1 MDINGYT
8 QQEAANSLTLWAIGL
23 IVGCTLWTYV
33 ADRVVKTRKVVI
45 CTGAVIYGF
54 LWVLLAVKPD
64 GLPAGVLQV
73 AMFWGGFFASTWIPA
88 YAQLKEAVPPQVVAT
103 AMGMLNL
110 LFWLGG
116 PSTSRSAGLF
126 STLSRSGA
134 DTSRSPAI
142 NRLLRVPGLRGP
154 ERHSR
159 RVQQRTTQE
168 EPMTIK
174 RMLCASDFSPASRP
188 ALRLAQ
194 ELARTLKARLI
205 LFHAYE
211 ISVPIGDG
219 GYLPPSVMQEMLTAT
234 RDAAAQSLKRLARS
248 SQGTGVRMSTLLAEG
263 PAAAAIIRAA
273 KKQRVNLVVMGTHG
287 RTGVRRLLM
296 GSVADRVIRT
306 ASCPVLVVGGRH

>member
-1 MDINGYT
+1 
-8 QQEAANSLTLWAIGL
+8 
-23 IVGCTLWTYV
+23 
-33 ADRVVKTRKVVI
+33 
-45 CTGAVIYGF
+45 
-54 LWVLLAVKPD
+54 
-64 GLPAGVLQV
+64 
-73 AMFWGGFFASTWIPA
+73 
-88 YAQLKEAVPPQVVAT
+88 
-103 AMGMLNL
+103 
-110 LFWLGG
+110 
-116 PSTSRSAGLF
+116 
-126 STLSRSGA
+126 
-134 DTSRSPAI
+134 
-142 NRLLRVPGLRGP
+142 
-154 ERHSR
+154 
-159 RVQQRTTQE
+159 
-168 EPMTIK
+168 MTIK

-306 ASCPVLVVGGRH
+306 ASCPVLGVGGRH

>member
-1 MDINGYT
+1 
-8 QQEAANSLTLWAIGL
+8 
-23 IVGCTLWTYV
+23 
-33 ADRVVKTRKVVI
+33 
-45 CTGAVIYGF
+45 
-54 LWVLLAVKPD
+54 
-64 GLPAGVLQV
+64 
-73 AMFWGGFFASTWIPA
+73 
-88 YAQLKEAVPPQVVAT
+88 
-103 AMGMLNL
+103 
-110 LFWLGG
+110 
-116 PSTSRSAGLF
+116 
-126 STLSRSGA
+126 
-134 DTSRSPAI
+134 
-142 NRLLRVPGLRGP
+142 
-154 ERHSR
+154 
-159 RVQQRTTQE
+159 
-168 EPMTIK
+168 MTIK

-211 ISVPIGDG
+211 TTVPIGNG

-248 SQGTGVRMSTLLAEG
+248 PQGKHVRISTLLAEG
-263 PAAAAIIRAA
+263 PAAAAIVRAA